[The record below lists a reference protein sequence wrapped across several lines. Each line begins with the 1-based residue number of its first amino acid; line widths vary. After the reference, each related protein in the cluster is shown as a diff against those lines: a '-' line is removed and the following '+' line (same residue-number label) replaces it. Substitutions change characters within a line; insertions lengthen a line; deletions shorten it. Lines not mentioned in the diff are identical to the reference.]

1 MEMTEETRAMFA
13 EAAAHAVRRA
23 TEAGDAVMEQGGT
36 ADEAAGVFFATI
48 ERHRMEFAAAV
59 ARAVEGVAV

>member
-13 EAAAHAVRRA
+13 EAAGHAVRRA
-23 TEAGDAVMEQGGT
+23 TEAGEAVMGQGGT
-36 ADEAAGVFFATI
+36 AEDAAGVFMATV

-59 ARAVEGVAV
+59 TRAVYGVTV